1 MISCNTFSTKKPLQN
16 TIQYKCNKWQKD
28 DGWNLGLPSDLRCF
42 KLQWPPGQV
51 LKSFASVHLSLIL
64 QRQLPRCRPKSIP
77 QQIGHCKQR
86 PTTPPALVI
95 LKQSLHKHSIQEE
108 KFSVFSVKVLIL
120 NQLPLPLLLTCLHV
134 ASSHQS
140 AELPEQTPGLQQG
153 HGYSRIK
160 YHCPRI
166 QRSMRPTTEQL
177 HGLT

>member
-1 MISCNTFSTKKPLQN
+1 M
-16 TIQYKCNKWQKD
+16 
-28 DGWNLGLPSDLRCF
+28 
-42 KLQWPPGQV
+42 
-51 LKSFASVHLSLIL
+51 
-64 QRQLPRCRPKSIP
+64 
-77 QQIGHCKQR
+77 
-86 PTTPPALVI
+86 
-95 LKQSLHKHSIQEE
+95 
-108 KFSVFSVKVLIL
+108 FSVKVLIL

-177 HGLT
+177 HGLTWPTLCQWSLKRRWAITINFYQFLGFWTHWTHWKSFRARQQGMTARALAEKPSNTLATLPIPRRWIAFVFHAGRGGSKAMFSLAVFSSGKPKT